1 MSVDGN
7 ETRGRGL
14 IATVG
19 TFDGVHVGHLHLLGE
34 LKCHAGRLGLEPV
47 AIVLDTHPLQI
58 VRPEGAPPQLSTF
71 DERRTAI
78 ESEGVRVVPLRFTAE
93 SRTATSEEFMRRI
106 HDEMGIKAL
115 LVGHDNRFG
124 SDRWNGLE
132 HYRSC
137 GAKIGLEVIEGS
149 CLPGV
154 SSSAVRKLLAAG
166 NVEEGNRLLGHPYEL
181 DGIVVDGAKLGRR
194 LGFPTANLRPTHA
207 EMLVPGPGVYAT
219 CVSADGMGH
228 FMPAMT
234 NIGHRP
240 TVTEGP
246 STLSIETHILDFDGD
261 IYGKRMRIL
270 FLKRLRDEIRFDSLE
285 ALVAQLHHDAD
296 EARARLG
303 ASIGIEQTETTNRQ
317 YKK

>member
-1 MSVDGN
+1 MSMDGN
-7 ETRGRGL
+7 GKTAPGA
-14 IATVG
+14 IATIG
-19 TFDGVHVGHLHLLGE
+19 TFDGVHIGHRHLLGE
-34 LKCHAGRLGLEPV
+34 LKWHASRLVYAPV

-71 DERRTAI
+71 DERREAI
-78 ESEGVRVVPLRFTAE
+78 ESEGVRVIPLRFTAQ
-93 SRTATSEEFMRRI
+93 SRTATSEEFMRKI

-132 HYRSC
+132 HYRAC
-137 GAKIGLEVIEGS
+137 GAKIGVEVIEAT

-154 SSSAVRKLLAAG
+154 SSSVVRKLLVAG
-166 NVEEGNRLLGHPYEL
+166 QVEEGDRLLGHPYEL
-181 DGIVVDGAKLGRR
+181 EGVVVDGAKLGRK

-207 EMLVPGPGVYAT
+207 EMLVPGAGVYAT
-219 CVSADGMGH
+219 CVSADGMGR

-240 TVTEGP
+240 TVTGAH
-246 STLSIETHILDFDGD
+246 STLSIETHILDFKGD

-270 FLKRLRDEIRFDSLE
+270 FLKRLRDEIRFDSLD

-296 EARARLG
+296 EARAALDAS
-303 ASIGIEQTETTNRQ
+303 ASISVKQT
-317 YKK
+317 